1 MQFRNFFIVLMWVSG
16 FLLFG
21 SPVESQVLR
30 ENEKGE
36 KIIVYPDGTWQYFND
51 LNEDTGNA
59 PAPTTKENTSSNQQ
73 YPVFEAQIEPLDGPV
88 SITEEDIFKISV
100 RRSQLAREAA
110 KIAEERAEQATQQR
124 LSLEKE
130 LQNAQRTAPDDAKL
144 IRQLNVRL
152 NAARQTE
159 NESNSEARL
168 ARLEADKAVELTE
181 KGGYVAAFNQDQ
193 VAKKSRAKLN
203 RSRSLIA
210 YATYQELLPLDDNF
224 TGLLP
229 EDNLMINPPEQEC
242 KIAFEGKDEYSGM
255 WRKDV
260 QQQLLF
266 THTDE
271 RLRLYLKDKEY
282 LRCDGFIT
290 SLGGGYRFLS
300 LQFTFAYP
308 NAREAYGFIE
318 KGSVLTV
325 QLLNGDYVK
334 LQSGKMDRGRYDTE
348 QELLTYQ
355 VHYPIDRTQIN
366 ILKNSEVDKIRVFWS
381 SGFEEYEVYQLDFF
395 MNQINCLED

>member
-1 MQFRNFFIVLMWVSG
+1 MQFRNFFVVLMWTCG

-21 SPVESQVLR
+21 NALTAQVLR

-36 KIIVYPDGTWQYFND
+36 KIIVYPDGTWQYFNN
-51 LNEDTGNA
+51 LNSDSG
-59 PAPTTKENTSSNQQ
+59 PLPTDQTKDSAENPNQ
-73 YPVFEAQIEPLDGPV
+73 YPIFEAQIEPLDGPV

-100 RRSQLAREAA
+100 RRYQLAQEAA
-110 KIAEERAEQATQQR
+110 QIAEERAEKARQQR

-130 LQNAQRTAPDDAKL
+130 LQQAQRTGADDAQL
-144 IRQLNVRL
+144 VRQLNIRL
-152 NAARQTE
+152 NAARKTE
-159 NESNSEARL
+159 REAGAEARL
-168 ARLEADKAVELTE
+168 ALLEVNRAEELTE
-181 KGGYVAAFNQDQ
+181 KGNYVVAFNEAQIERRSQ
-193 VAKKSRAKLN
+193 AKLN
-203 RSRSLIA
+203 RSRSLGA
-210 YATYQELLPLDDNF
+210 FASYQDLLPLDDNF
-224 TGLLP
+224 NGLLP

-271 RLRLYLKDKEY
+271 RLRLYLKEKEY
-282 LRCDGFIT
+282 LRCEGFIT

-318 KGSVLTV
+318 KGSILTIH
-325 QLLNGDYVK
+325 LLNGDYVK
-334 LQSGKMDRGRYDTE
+334 LQAGKMDRGRYDTE

-366 ILKNSEVDKIRVFWS
+366 LLKNSEVDKIRVFWS
-381 SGFEEYEVYQLDFF
+381 SGYEEYEVYQLDFF
-395 MNQINCLED
+395 MNQISCLEN

>member
-1 MQFRNFFIVLMWVSG
+1 MQFRNFFVVLMWVSG

-21 SPVESQVLR
+21 NALDAQVLR

-51 LNEDTGNA
+51 LNEGSGNA
-59 PAPTTKENTSSNQQ
+59 PATTNDGTPTVNQ
-73 YPVFEAQIEPLDGPV
+73 YPVFEAQVEPLDGPV
-88 SITEEDIFKISV
+88 SITEEDIFKISL
-100 RRSQLAREAA
+100 RRSQLAKEAA
-110 KIAEERAEQATQQR
+110 KIAEERAEKAREQR

-130 LQNAQRTAPDDAKL
+130 LQNAQRMGSEDANL
-144 IRQLNVRL
+144 IRQLNIRL

-159 NESNSEARL
+159 RESNTEARL
-168 ARLEADKAVELTE
+168 ASLEAEKAVELTE
-181 KGGYVAAFNQDQ
+181 KGGYVAAFNRDQ
-193 VAKKSRAKLN
+193 IAKKSQAKLN
-203 RSRSLIA
+203 RSRSLGA
-210 YATYQELLPLDDNF
+210 FASYEDLLPLDDNF
-224 TGLLP
+224 NGLLP

-242 KIAFEGKDEYSGM
+242 RIAFEGKDEYSGM

-282 LRCDGFIT
+282 LRCEGFIT

-318 KGSVLTV
+318 KGSVLTIH
-325 QLLNGDYVK
+325 LLNGDYVK
-334 LQSGKMDRGRYDTE
+334 LQAGKMDRGRYDTE

-355 VHYPIDRTQIN
+355 VHYPMDRTQIN
-366 ILKNSEVDKIRVFWS
+366 LLKNSEVDKIRVFWS

-395 MNQINCLED
+395 MSQISCLDD